1 MHLIYLLSADTAK
14 PSGSG
19 SDLWL
24 IFIAILLAAV
34 LFSYSSRI
42 NNLDKMIKMLN
53 EKINNLEGLASKLQ
67 TAIKNKSSMRD
78 ANSKGILNDT
88 VIVNGPF
95 NEENVENPEELIDN
109 TPKISSLFDP
119 RIKRKIHHSKDID
132 KSDTE

>member
-1 MHLIYLLSADTAK
+1 LHLIYLLSADTAK

-78 ANSKGILNDT
+78 INSRGILDDN

>member
-14 PSGSG
+14 SSGSG

-53 EKINNLEGLASKLQ
+53 EKINNLEDLASKLQ
-67 TAIKNKSSMRD
+67 NTIKNKSSIRD
-78 ANSKGILNDT
+78 TNSRGILNDS

-95 NEENVENPEELIDN
+95 NEENVENPDELIDT

-119 RIKRKIHHSKDID
+119 RIKRKIHHNEDND
-132 KSDTE
+132 KSNIE